1 MQRSGGAE
9 AQPIP
14 PASSGSVQS
23 PVAPRTL
30 VLGLGNPILR
40 DDGVGWRVVEE
51 VQARGAPVR
60 TPYGATTSTDGV
72 EFDWVALGGLALMER
87 LVGYERVVLVDAIR
101 TRDGQPGTVY
111 RLSLDDLPTLN
122 ANAVH
127 DATLKAALELGRRLG
142 AVLPDD
148 VTIIA
153 VEAAD
158 VLSFGEGLSP
168 AVEAAIPVAADLVFQ
183 TLRDINHHHEEMKK
197 RRPHHV

>member
-1 MQRSGGAE
+1 MW
-9 AQPIP
+9 
-14 PASSGSVQS
+14 PAPWWRDLASMWTDETIGLTGVGKPVS
-23 PVAPRTL
+23 PVL

-40 DDGVGWRVVEE
+40 DDGVGWRVVDE
-51 VQARGAPVR
+51 VRCTSQVQR
-60 TPYGATTSTDGV
+60 TSSTSTI
-72 EFDWVALGGLALMER
+72 EFDCAALGGLALMER

-101 TRDGQPGTVY
+101 TRDGQPGAVY

-122 ANAVH
+122 TNAVH

-142 AVLPDD
+142 AELPDD

-168 AVEAAIPVAADLVFQ
+168 AVEAAVPEAADLVFQ

>member
-1 MQRSGGAE
+1 
-9 AQPIP
+9 
-14 PASSGSVQS
+14 V
-23 PVAPRTL
+23 L

-51 VQARGAPVR
+51 AQVR
-60 TPYGATTSTDGV
+60 CTCEMQRTSSV
-72 EFDWVALGGLALMER
+72 EFDCVSVGGLALMER
-87 LVGYERVVLVDAIR
+87 LVGYDRAVLVDAIR
-101 TRDGQPGTVY
+101 TRDGRPGTVY

-142 AVLPDD
+142 AELPDG

-158 VLSFGEGLSP
+158 ILSFGERLSP
-168 AVEAAIPVAADLVFQ
+168 AVEAAVPEATELVLQ
-183 TLRDINHHHEEMKK
+183 TLREIEIRDHREEAKA
-197 RRPHHV
+197 RSQI